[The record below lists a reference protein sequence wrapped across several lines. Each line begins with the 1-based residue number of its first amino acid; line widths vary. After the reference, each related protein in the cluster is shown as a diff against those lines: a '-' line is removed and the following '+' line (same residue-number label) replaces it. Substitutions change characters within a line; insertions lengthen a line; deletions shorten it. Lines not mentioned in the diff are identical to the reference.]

1 VLDHLEDLES
11 DFRVYYRLTPEDILE
26 LDGPHFLSL
35 ARRVPAYGGVMAVR
49 IEQEGEGSTP
59 VERASGAEKTVPATP
74 EGLAVGGVSDLFTFG
89 AG

>member
-1 VLDHLEDLES
+1 VLNHLEDLES
-11 DFRVYYRLTPEDILE
+11 DFRVYYRLTPEDILD
-26 LDGPHFLSL
+26 LSGPQFLAL

-49 IEQEGEGSTP
+49 IEQEEGGSTTT
-59 VERASGAEKTVPATP
+59 ERTSGAEKVVPATP